1 MEQMNIEQL
10 QSHLET
16 MRNISVAEIE
26 PESLTELRDIKIDP
40 DLPVE
45 KRVLSLLRQT
55 SNPYAYLDNGMVV
68 KISFSETGRTLQSCM
83 EEYLTAELLPD
94 IR

>member
-1 MEQMNIEQL
+1 MEQLNIEEL
-10 QSHLET
+10 QTHLET
-16 MRNISVAEIE
+16 MRNIPVTEID
-26 PESLTELRDIKIDP
+26 PDSLSELRDIKIDP
-40 DLPVE
+40 DLSVE

-68 KISFSETGRTLQSCM
+68 KISFSDTGRTLQSCM

>member
-1 MEQMNIEQL
+1 
-10 QSHLET
+10 
-16 MRNISVAEIE
+16 MRNIPVAEID
-26 PESLTELRDIKIDP
+26 PESLSELRDIKIDP

-55 SNPYAYLDNGMVV
+55 ANPYAYLDNGMVV
-68 KISFSETGRTLQSCM
+68 KISFSDSGRTLQSCM
-83 EEYLTAELLPD
+83 EEYLAAELLPV